1 MLNDLKML
9 LGVAADDTA
18 LDAKLTIILSM
29 ATARLKHLLGNI
41 DPPES
46 MRYIIT
52 EVAVKRFNKIG
63 SEGLSS
69 HSHEGE
75 SLSFSDDDFKE
86 FANDI
91 QAFLDAQEEN
101 TRGRLRFL

>member
-9 LGVAADDTA
+9 LGIADDDTE
-18 LDAKLTIILSM
+18 LDAKLMLILSLV
-29 ATARLKHLLGNI
+29 TARLKNLLGNI

-75 SLSFSDDDFKE
+75 SLSFTDDDFKE
-86 FANDI
+86 FSEDI
-91 QAFLDAQEEN
+91 QAFLDAQKEG

>member
-9 LGVAADDTA
+9 LGIADDDTE
-18 LDAKLTIILSM
+18 LDAKLMLILSLV
-29 ATARLKHLLGNI
+29 TARLKNLLGNI

-75 SLSFSDDDFKE
+75 SLSFTDDDFKE
-86 FANDI
+86 FSEDI
-91 QAFLDAQEEN
+91 QAFLDAQEEI

>member
-9 LGVAADDTA
+9 LGIADDDTE
-18 LDAKLTIILSM
+18 LDAKLTLILSLV
-29 ATARLKHLLGNI
+29 TARLKNLLGNI

-75 SLSFSDDDFKE
+75 SLSFTDDDFKE
-86 FANDI
+86 FSEDI
-91 QAFLDAQEEN
+91 QAFLDAQKESA
-101 TRGRLRFL
+101 RGRLRFL

>member
-9 LGVAADDTA
+9 LGIAADDTEI
-18 LDAKLTIILSM
+18 DAKLTLILSM

-46 MRYIIT
+46 LQYIIT

-86 FANDI
+86 FSGDI
-91 QAFLDAQEEN
+91 QAFLDAQEGN